1 VAQKHGQS
9 GRAKQISKATA
20 GAPFV
25 DQDATGLVQDG
36 VLRVAE
42 GKGGGGNIKREPK
55 RGRFAGL
62 RRARRTLSVQSS
74 VGSPVAGRPSVD
86 AYGSKMDE
94 SDADSTGSETRHRVT
109 GEIVS
114 RPAASI
120 ERSRMDQIERHA
132 PAGSELLTSRTPSWR
147 AKSEKAWG
155 IWQQSRRL
163 SWLTTGRRSSDPSR
177 ARKRASSGW
186 EKEVRPKE
194 AWARAG
200 NAGSA

>member
-1 VAQKHGQS
+1 MTLRLSTRPRGCSWWHRNTVRAAELSRSQKRQLAHPLSIRTPRALCRTVYCGLRR
-9 GRAKQISKATA
+9 GR
-20 GAPFV
+20 
-25 DQDATGLVQDG
+25 
-36 VLRVAE
+36 
-42 GKGGGGNIKREPK
+42 GGGGNIEREPK

-114 RPAASI
+114 RPAGLI

-163 SWLTTGRRSSDPSR
+163 S
-177 ARKRASSGW
+177 
-186 EKEVRPKE
+186 
-194 AWARAG
+194 
-200 NAGSA
+200 